1 MPTVSDPEPT
11 LLVLDGQSVW
21 LRAVERVAE
30 DAGFTTTTTTSEDE
44 ALRLLERGGFHVVM
58 LAADAVGGRLS
69 WTQLLSRSK
78 KLAPGARFIL
88 VGDEEHERF
97 VRRALEA
104 GADAYL
110 TRRVEPEDLVFAIR
124 QVLAPAM
131 YLVWPFVGS
140 RKWSESGAARPFG
153 LTRRESEALDLVAQ
167 AARTRRS
174 RGVGIT
180 EQTVK
185 GHLWRLY
192 RKLGVANRADA
203 ARWAER
209 AGGTVEE
216 PMVRAEG
223 G

>member
-1 MPTVSDPEPT
+1 
-11 LLVLDGQSVW
+11 VW

-30 DAGFTTTTTTSEDE
+30 DAGFATTTTDSEGE
-44 ALRLLERGGFHVVM
+44 ALRLLEGGGVHVVM
-58 LAADAVGGRLS
+58 LAADEVEGSPS

-88 VGDEEHERF
+88 VGEDEDEQC

-104 GADAYL
+104 GVDAYL

-140 RKWSESGAARPFG
+140 RRWSESAAARPFG
-153 LTRRESEALDLVAQ
+153 LTPRESEALDLVAQ
-167 AARTRRS
+167 GRSNAEIAREL
-174 RGVGIT
+174 GIT

-203 ARWAER
+203 ARWAQK
-209 AGGTVEE
+209 AGRTVQEAT
-216 PMVRAEG
+216 VRAEG
-223 G
+223 S